1 MIELIL
7 GIILKII
14 FFQLCNALVF
24 FVLSN
29 ILAVVLYLL
38 LEAPFVNLEKLMLK
52 KKDNK
57 NKTTS
62 NLKIEKVGKNNLS
75 FNSCSLSDSQNN
87 ENIHYVVKL

>member
-14 FFQLCNALVF
+14 YFQLCNALVF
-24 FVLSN
+24 FILSN

-38 LEAPFVNLEKLMLK
+38 LETPFVNLEKLMFK

-57 NKTTS
+57 NKTI
-62 NLKIEKVGKNNLS
+62 NLEIEKVGKNNLS
-75 FNSCSLSDSQNN
+75 FNSCSSSDSQNK
-87 ENIHYVVKL
+87 ENIYSVIKL

>member
-29 ILAVVLYLL
+29 VLAVVLYLL

-75 FNSCSLSDSQNN
+75 FNSCSSSDSQNN

>member
-7 GIILKII
+7 SIILKII
-14 FFQLCNALVF
+14 FFQLCNALIF
-24 FVLSN
+24 FILSN
-29 ILAVVLYLL
+29 VLAVVLYLL
-38 LEAPFVNLEKLMLK
+38 LEAPFVNLEKLMFK

-57 NKTTS
+57 NKTN

-87 ENIHYVVKL
+87 ENVYYVVKL